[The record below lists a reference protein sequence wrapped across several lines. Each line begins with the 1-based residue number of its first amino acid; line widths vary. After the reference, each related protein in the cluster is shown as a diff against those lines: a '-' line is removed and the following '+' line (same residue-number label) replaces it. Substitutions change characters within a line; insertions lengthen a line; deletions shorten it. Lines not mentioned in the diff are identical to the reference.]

1 MSTEKETK
9 VQLPLASGHDDV
21 SVLPSKNDTGLH
33 APDKVLNITNI
44 TTSERPGY
52 EVVPCGAKPI
62 IAPVP
67 PPNTRG
73 AKPMLAPVSPPPSG
87 PKPQKGQPSGPKQSQ
102 K

>member
-9 VQLPLASGHDDV
+9 VQLPLASGHEHIPEP
-21 SVLPSKNDTGLH
+21 PSKNDTGLH
-33 APDKVLNITNI
+33 APDEVLIVTNI

-52 EVVPCGAKPI
+52 KVVPFGAKPI
-62 IAPVP
+62 IAPAP